1 MGFLSKTIALSLL
14 IGSVAFAA
22 DPDCK
27 YSFRFTNRIGESTD
41 GAVVYAI
48 SGATSTVAINNKTNA
63 CTGWSFQYDSEG
75 LSALSISLQSAP
87 STGSANTPGT
97 FATFAGTTVA
107 GSNPSTATTSATY
120 TATGYYPF
128 LRITLGSSTGT
139 GSINVT
145 LNGWKSPTYISGAGS
160 GGTPSGT
167 AGGDLAGTYPNPT
180 VAQST
185 TLSAA
190 PFKVNIDA
198 FDAFRY
204 TYDGSF
210 ARMRTSAAGGLQLN
224 ADAGGSQIS
233 FSTAN
238 GEGPITFYVNEN
250 LKGQFTTNGLLAN
263 SYSGRGSTPAIT
275 ATGTGCTGSLGTVT
289 GFNPAGIL
297 TLTAT
302 GAACIATITFTDTHT
317 GWVCNDLVN
326 RSTGVSAKQSGDS
339 TTTASFNALAFNS
352 GNVLQYSCMAY

>member
-97 FATFAGTTVA
+97 FATFAGSTVA

-145 LNGWKSPTYISGAGS
+145 LNGWKSPTYISGVGS
-160 GGTPSGT
+160 GGAPTGN
-167 AGGDLAGTYPNPT
+167 AGGDLTGTYPNPT

-190 PFKVNIDA
+190 PFKINIDA

-204 TYDGSF
+204 TFDGSF
-210 ARMRTSAAGGLQLN
+210 ARIRSSAVGGLQLD
-224 ADAGGSQIS
+224 ADGGQLS
-233 FSTAN
+233 FNTVS
-238 GEGPITFYVNEN
+238 GEGPISFGVNEN
-250 LKGQFTTNGLLAN
+250 TKLQITTNGLLAN

-275 ATGTGCTGSLGTVT
+275 ATGTGCTGSLGTVI

-297 TLTAT
+297 ILTAT
-302 GAACIATITFTDTHT
+302 GTACIATITFTDTHT

-339 TTTASFNALAFNS
+339 ATTASFSALAFNS
-352 GNVLQYSCMAY
+352 GNVLQYSCLAY